1 MSDNV
6 ERVKRVV
13 PPLFEPW
20 SYAELSK
27 LDFGDAVYVHTILKK
42 KLTLVEDRVEQMYW
56 FLERDG
62 GEKYEKIF
70 NFNTK

>member
-6 ERVKRVV
+6 EHVRNVV

-20 SYAELSK
+20 TYEQLAK

-42 KLTLVEDRVEQMYW
+42 KLTLIEDRVEQMYW
-56 FLERDG
+56 FLHRD
-62 GEKYEKIF
+62 EKYAKIF
-70 NFNTK
+70 NFNK